1 MPGNIGPLK
10 LTEPAFYRTQGEVV
24 KNKFID
30 VVKSLSRSTA
40 WAHTRARDLRAAA
53 RRAWTWMSRTGKGP
67 YRFVREFAWGHLFTV
82 IGHLVRAILLFLT
95 ALGVLIAAVTFV
107 VQLED
112 RQGEQTYRAWQV
124 VREYENRQGASG
136 APLRDALQFINREF
150 GGALCWAPVN
160 RFPQWLTGNPR
171 QCLFPRKNRESLAKL
186 QARQVDL
193 AGIDLARADLT
204 GADLTG
210 ADLTDATLTG
220 ATLRNVSLI
229 RAELV
234 RADLAGADLTGA
246 KLRASEFTFR
256 GRDAITE
263 HGLVFPFTPADF
275 SEALGNGDLTC
286 ADLSEVL
293 MEDFRGAGTDLTG
306 ADLTGADLTGADLL
320 SANFTGANLTR
331 AKLDRA
337 HLCCV
342 DFTDAN
348 LTGANWSGAACS
360 DAMLQAGSLV
370 R

>member
-1 MPGNIGPLK
+1 
-10 LTEPAFYRTQGEVV
+10 
-24 KNKFID
+24 
-30 VVKSLSRSTA
+30 
-40 WAHTRARDLRAAA
+40 
-53 RRAWTWMSRTGKGP
+53 MSRTGKGP

-171 QCLFPRKNRESLAKL
+171 QCLFPRKNREKL

-193 AGIDLARADLT
+193 AGIDLA

-210 ADLTDATLTG
+210 ADLTD

-256 GRDAITE
+256 GRDRPSRNTVWCFHSRRPISRRPSGMVTS
-263 HGLVFPFTPADF
+263 HVQTSRRSSWRI
-275 SEALGNGDLTC
+275 SEA
-286 ADLSEVL
+286 
-293 MEDFRGAGTDLTG
+293 
-306 ADLTGADLTGADLL
+306 
-320 SANFTGANLTR
+320 R
-331 AKLDRA
+331 AP
-337 HLCCV
+337 
-342 DFTDAN
+342 TSPEP
-348 LTGANWSGAACS
+348 TSPEPTS
-360 DAMLQAGSLV
+360 PEPTS
-370 R
+370 